1 MFKKRYEPH
10 IRGDKVT
17 IIDKRTAVMYP
28 LMYGIVTMY
37 VLIIWGIGSFSDD
50 MRLNVIILAG
60 VYLGVTAMCICFERK
75 YVIEPESISVF
86 YGIFGKKIDLHKVTH
101 CFRNSNRHIS
111 LTDDRER
118 EVTIDLAHLPD
129 GAEKY
134 FLESLRNTN
143 VNIRNI
149 GYFDEHEG
157 GTNYNYKFKMC
168 QREAKVGKIALLL
181 FCLFFEF
188 IFVAV
193 CVTSPEARSMF
204 TKIIVG
210 TALLWIVAHS
220 GFTNTVCIDGEF
232 IEFRRWFKK
241 TKRISVKDIVWVYV
255 ANAIP
260 NNTANKFTEV
270 MNIRLKDAYLKS
282 STQIGRGLTNY
293 DMFVTYLL
301 DNGVPFSLDGKK
313 VITAKEA
320 EQVTEP
326 DIPKILN
333 LKDYAFT
340 VSDDYVIENGIFA
353 GKKLDKEQPPKAD
366 YTAYQSRNKIA
377 DNTGLIL
384 YFIGF
389 FATCIAP
396 LFAQA
401 ENAGLIIALMIVFGV
416 TLVVNLIQLIKVRL
430 NYKDVTEGASCYPAT
445 LFSAVT
451 IGNRQFISYA
461 YDDGD
466 TVRLIESLFLGKNVK
481 TKNYKELYNVP
492 TFIWANPNKATRCV
506 EGTKEKPF
514 SNSAIT
520 KRIVT
525 VVITGLGL
533 VVMGILLSRI

>member
-50 MRLNVIILAG
+50 MKLNVIILAG

-86 YGIFGKKIDLHKVTH
+86 YGIFGKKINLHNVTH
-101 CFRNSNRHIS
+101 CFRNSYRHIS
-111 LTDDRER
+111 LADDRER

-149 GYFDEHEG
+149 GYFVEHEG

-168 QREAKVGKIALLL
+168 QREAKVGKIAILLI
-181 FCLFFEF
+181 CLLFEF
-188 IFVAV
+188 IFVAIWA
-193 CVTSPEARSMF
+193 TSPEVRSMF

-282 STQIGRGLTNY
+282 SIQIGRGLTNY
-293 DMFVTYLL
+293 DMFVAYLL

-313 VITAKEA
+313 VIDTKEA
-320 EQVTEP
+320 EKQMEP
-326 DIPKILN
+326 DISEILN

-340 VSDDYVIENGIFA
+340 VNDDYVIENGIFA
-353 GKKLDKEQPPKAD
+353 GKKFDEKQAPNAD

-377 DNTGLIL
+377 DTTGLII
-384 YFIGF
+384 YCICF
-389 FATCIAP
+389 FAICITLLQAQTEKIGYVTALLIMFGIG
-396 LFAQA
+396 LF
-401 ENAGLIIALMIVFGV
+401 GD
-416 TLVVNLIQLIKVRL
+416 LVQLIKVKR

-445 LFSAVT
+445 LFSTVK

-461 YDDGD
+461 YADGD
-466 TVRLIESLFLGKNVK
+466 TVRIIESLFLGKK

-492 TFIWANPNKATRCV
+492 TFIWANPDKAPRCV
-506 EGTKEKPF
+506 EGTEERPLG
-514 SNSAIT
+514 NSAIT

-525 VVITGLGL
+525 GVITGIGL
-533 VVMGILLSRI
+533 IVMGILLSRI

>member
-28 LMYGIVTMY
+28 IMYGIVTMY

-50 MRLNVIILAG
+50 MKLNVIILAG

-86 YGIFGKKIDLHKVTH
+86 YGIIGKKLNLHKVTH

-111 LTDDRER
+111 FTDDRER
-118 EVTIDLAHLPD
+118 EVTIDLEHLPD

-149 GYFDEHEG
+149 GYFVEHEG

-168 QREAKVGKIALLL
+168 QREAKVGKIAILLICFL
-181 FCLFFEF
+181 FEF
-188 IFVAV
+188 IFVAIW
-193 CVTSPEARSMF
+193 VTSPEARSMF

-260 NNTANKFTEV
+260 NNTVNKFTEV

-282 STQIGRGLTNY
+282 SIQVGRGLTNY
-293 DMFVTYLL
+293 DMFVAYLL

-313 VITAKEA
+313 VIDAKEA
-320 EQVTEP
+320 EQVMEP
-326 DIPKILN
+326 DITKLLN
-333 LKDYAFT
+333 LEDHAFT
-340 VSDDYVIENGIFA
+340 VGDDCIIENGIFA
-353 GKKLDKEQPPKAD
+353 GKKFDKEPAPDAD
-366 YTAYQSRNKIA
+366 YTAYQSRNKVA
-377 DNTGLIL
+377 DTTGLIL
-384 YFIGF
+384 YFICF
-389 FATCIAP
+389 FAMCIA
-396 LFAQA
+396 LILAQS
-401 ENAGLIIALMIVFGV
+401 EKIGFVTALMIMFGISLFV
-416 TLVVNLIQLIKVRL
+416 DLVQLIKVKR

-461 YDDGD
+461 YADGD
-466 TVRLIESLFLGKNVK
+466 TVRVIESLFLGKK
-481 TKNYKELYNVP
+481 AKSKNYKELYNVP
-492 TFIWANPNKATRCV
+492 TFIWADPKKAPRCV
-506 EGTKEKPF
+506 EGTEERP
-514 SNSAIT
+514 SGNSAIT

-525 VVITGLGL
+525 GVITGIGL
-533 VVMGILLSRI
+533 IVMGILLSRI